1 MSGNDNRET
10 DMDWLAFDDGADAQV
25 ETYRVCDTGDGN
37 AELNYEIISGALHE
51 FFGTEVAADSESI
64 TQALAA
70 RNGDLGTA
78 VQHLLDQVPSGHNIE
93 LAQVLPIR
101 TYGLGDQLG
110 GQYLGRLEEIQQL
123 TPEPY
128 DAGLDISYLL

>member
-1 MSGNDNRET
+1 MSGNEDR
-10 DMDWLAFDDGADAQV
+10 DWLTEECTTGADVDTVA
-25 ETYRVCDTGDGN
+25 YDTGERFTDI
-37 AELNYEIISGALHE
+37 NYAIISGALE
-51 FFGTEVAADSESI
+51 RFFGTEVAADSESI
-64 TQALAA
+64 TAALAA

-78 VQHLLDQVPSGHNIE
+78 VQHLLDHVPGDLDVE

-101 TYGLGDQLG
+101 TYGLGEQLG

-128 DAGLDISYLL
+128 DTSTGADYL